1 MYGIGEEKRGKV
13 LVTVEGDLWVL
24 WWWQVDKT
32 FYGVSYSKVC
42 YSLSTTFRFIFS
54 TLTTHLLYS
63 YISRFFIQTK
73 QDPFNPFKSFQKL
86 VQTWEW
92 RKPEYSRQGQCCAQ
106 DPKTQ
111 AHTTNCDS
119 PEWECNEEEGE
130 LPLGSLI
137 HSCHLP
143 SSLRDPSKTVFIHPV
158 RCRAMCC
165 LWRLLLP
172 AAFKMPRA

>member
-1 MYGIGEEKRGKV
+1 MESHTAKFA
-13 LVTVEGDLWVL
+13 TVSAPPFILSSQPSPLTYSIPIYLDS
-24 WWWQVDKT
+24 
-32 FYGVSYSKVC
+32 SYKQNKI
-42 YSLSTTFRFIFS
+42 LSILS
-54 TLTTHLLYS
+54 
-63 YISRFFIQTK
+63 
-73 QDPFNPFKSFQKL
+73 SFQKL

-143 SSLRDPSKTVFIHPV
+143 SSLRDPSKTAFIHPV